1 MNIRMIKRKC
11 GVRGCREL
19 VSFAVSRTG
28 EMGNSVIICKKCLD
42 EAAAMA
48 RDFKMPEKPEKKS
61 GVPGLFYNR
70 VPEPVEKVIEE
81 VPAEKPKRK
90 KKKAPEDEGV

>member
-19 VSFAVSRTG
+19 VSFAISKTR
-28 EMGNSVIICKKCLD
+28 EMGNSVIICKKCLA
-42 EAAAMA
+42 EAEKMA
-48 RDFKMPEKPEKKS
+48 RDYKVPEKPEKKS

-70 VPEPVEKVIEE
+70 APEPETVTEA
-81 VPAEKPKRK
+81 AEKPKKRRK
-90 KKKAPEDEGV
+90 KTVEEKGE